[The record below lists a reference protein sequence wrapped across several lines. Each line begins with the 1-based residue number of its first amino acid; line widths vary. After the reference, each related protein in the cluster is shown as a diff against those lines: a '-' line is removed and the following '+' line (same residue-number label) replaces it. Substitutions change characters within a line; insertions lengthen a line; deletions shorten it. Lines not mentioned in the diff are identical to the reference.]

1 MIRLPAIVTVLLL
14 GASTASGGEPFAGYY
29 GSFAG
34 VRVEG
39 GASLSGLGGAT
50 GSPGG
55 SLLVGPRISS
65 ILQLLDFGL
74 FYRHHRSPLGPADLA
89 QHAAELE
96 MRLHPLAIVHIRGSK
111 PWIVAAGFHAILGAG
126 LTHSSAEA
134 GVEGFGFGWSAGLGL
149 DVPLTDLKDLWG
161 VWLGLAWR
169 ARLQG
174 SEISGLGR
182 NLSHHSLGLALELRH
197 HSLDY

>member
-1 MIRLPAIVTVLLL
+1 MLRCLAILALLLL
-14 GASTASGGEPFAGYY
+14 GASSARAGEPFPGYY
-29 GSFAG
+29 GSFVG
-34 VRVEG
+34 MRVEG

-50 GSPGG
+50 RSTGG
-55 SLLVGPRISS
+55 SLVVGPRLSS
-65 ILQLLDFGL
+65 ILQLLDLGL
-74 FYRHHRSPLGPADLA
+74 SYRHHRAPLESATLV

-96 MRLHPLAIVHIRGSK
+96 MRLHPLAIVHIRSSK
-111 PWIVAAGFHAILGAG
+111 PWIVVAGFHAVVGAG

-134 GVEGFGFGWSAGLGL
+134 GAKGYGFAYAAGLGL
-149 DVPLTDLKDLWG
+149 DVPLTSLKNLWG
-161 VWLGLAWR
+161 VWLGLVWR

-182 NLSHHSLGLALELRH
+182 DLSHHSLGLALELRH